1 MKQIRFDKMMLADL
15 DVVYQLEINNYPVPW
30 SKGIIKDCI
39 KSDYSSV
46 LLKNSDKIIGYAF
59 LMTAYDES
67 HLLNMCIDKSHQGKG
82 LGRKLLKYLEN
93 ICIYSQSKS
102 FLLEV
107 RKSNP
112 VAQSLYAS
120 FGFEKIGVRKS
131 YYRTVGGRE
140 DAIVMKK
147 QFKIEN

>member
-1 MKQIRFDKMMLADL
+1 MTQIQFDIMQLDDL
-15 DVVYQLEINNYPVPW
+15 NTVYQLEITNYPIPW
-30 SKGIIKDCI
+30 SKGVIKDCI
-39 KSDYSSV
+39 QSDYHSI
-46 LLKNSDKIIGYAF
+46 LLKCKEKIIGYAF

-67 HLLNMCIDKSHQGKG
+67 HLLNMCIDKSQQGKG

-93 ICIYSQSKS
+93 ICIYSQSTS

-112 VAQSLYAS
+112 IAHSLYQS
-120 FGFEKIGVRKS
+120 FGFEEIGLRKN
-131 YYRTVGGRE
+131 YYRTLDGRE

-147 QFKIEN
+147 FLFHN

>member
-1 MKQIRFDKMMLADL
+1 MTQIQFDIMQLDDL
-15 DVVYQLEINNYPVPW
+15 DTVYQLEITNYPIPW
-30 SKGIIKDCI
+30 SKGVIKDCI
-39 KSDYSSV
+39 QSDYHSI
-46 LLKNSDKIIGYAF
+46 LLKCKEKIIGYAF

-67 HLLNMCIDKSHQGKG
+67 HLLNMCVDKSQQGKG

-93 ICIYSQSKS
+93 ICLYSQSKS

-112 VAQSLYAS
+112 IAHSLYLS
-120 FGFEKIGVRKS
+120 FGFEEIGIRKN
-131 YYRTVGGRE
+131 YYRTIDGRE

-147 QFKIEN
+147 LLFHN